1 MSFTYNQ
8 IVKEIEK
15 IAMSNPFIKRFGSGE
30 ISDIETDGPTSAL
43 YPICW
48 VVPQQAEIGENDL
61 VYTLRI
67 LVFDIDDT
75 DDSKQQEILSDTL
88 RTLTDI
94 IKTFRYI
101 NDAYTLDGRP
111 TCLPFTHR
119 FVDYNTGW
127 WSDLRITTEMNN
139 SECDIPEE

>member
-1 MSFTYNQ
+1 MSYTYNQ
-8 IVKEIEK
+8 IIKEIET
-15 IAMSNPFIKRFGSGE
+15 IALANPFIKRFGAGE

-48 VVPQQAEIGENDL
+48 VVPQQTEIGENDMI
-61 VYTLRI
+61 YTLRV

-88 RTLTDI
+88 QTLTDI
-94 IKTFRYI
+94 IKKFRNY
-101 NDAYTLDGRP
+101 NDQYTLDGRP
-111 TCLPFTHR
+111 LCMPFTHR

-127 WSDLRITTEMNN
+127 YTDLRIITEFANN
-139 SECDIPEE
+139 PCEYPEE

>member
-1 MSFTYNQ
+1 MSYTYNQ
-8 IVKEIEK
+8 IIKEIET
-15 IAMSNPFIKRFGSGE
+15 IALANPFINRFGAGE
-30 ISDIETDGPTSAL
+30 ISDIETDAPTSAL

-48 VVPQQAEIGENDL
+48 VVPQQTEIGENDMI
-61 VYTLRI
+61 YTLRV

-88 RTLTDI
+88 QTLTDI
-94 IKTFRYI
+94 IKKFRNY

-111 TCLPFTHR
+111 LCMPFTHR

-127 WSDLRITTEMNN
+127 YTDLRITTEFANN
-139 SECDIPEE
+139 PCEYPEE